1 MLHYRALLLACTV
14 ALCGA
19 QQWRA
24 YNYDESKVGTYT
36 LPDPLVTESRQPVR
50 TVQDWQAIRRPELIK
65 LFETQMFGRTPAGH
79 TAAQVQVMSEP
90 AQIGGAKAVRKQV
103 TLAFGGVDGPQL
115 HLLLYLPADTAGP
128 APVFLGLNFSGNHT
142 VAADPG
148 IALHDTWVRDKNAAS
163 RLVRRK
169 PDESSRGSNAS
180 AWQLPKLL
188 ARGYGLATIYYGDIE
203 PDFDGG
209 LPYGVRGLFLKPDQ
223 TTFGEDEWGAL
234 AAWGWGLSRAMDYL
248 ATDSAVDFHRV
259 ALMGHSRLGKAAL
272 WASALDPRFAL
283 VISNESGEGGAALSR
298 RDYGE
303 TIEHLNVAFPHWYC
317 RNYRQYTGHPER
329 LPFDSHELLAL
340 TAPRPLYVASAEGD
354 QGSDPKGEFLG
365 ALNAG
370 PVYRLFGQQG
380 LDTPDMPPLHQP
392 IMHTVGYHIRAGK
405 HDVTEY
411 DWEQYLRFADFHLG
425 NAKGKP

>member
-1 MLHYRALLLACTV
+1 MWSSRWGWFLLAAV
-14 ALCGA
+14 LCGA
-19 QQWRA
+19 AQWRA
-24 YNYDESKVGTYT
+24 YNYDESKVGAYT
-36 LPDPLVTESRQPVR
+36 LPDALVTEKGRPVR
-50 TVQDWQAIRRPELIK
+50 TARDWQRTRRPELIK
-65 LFETQMFGRTPAGH
+65 LFESQMFGRTPGGH
-79 TAAQVQVMSEP
+79 TAARV
-90 AQIGGAKAVRKQV
+90 AVTSDDGRRKQV
-103 TLAFGGVDGPQL
+103 TLAFGGPDGPQL
-115 HLLLYLPADTAGP
+115 HLLLYLPAGRKGP
-128 APVFLGLNFSGNHT
+128 VPVFLGLNFSGNHT

-148 IALHDTWVRDKNAAS
+148 ITIYPTWS
-163 RLVRRK
+163 RQVKSL
-169 PDESSRGSNAS
+169 PAESSRGSNAS
-180 AWQLPKLL
+180 AWQVDQLL

-209 LPYGVRGLFLKPDQ
+209 LPYGVRAPFLKPGQ
-223 TTFGEDEWGAL
+223 KEFASDEWGAL

-248 ATDSAVDFHRV
+248 ATDPAVDAHRV

-272 WASALDPRFAL
+272 WAAALDPRFAM

-303 TIEHLNVAFPHWYC
+303 TIEHLNVAFPHWFC

-365 ALNAG
+365 AWNAG
-370 PVYRLFGQQG
+370 PVYKLFGKQG
-380 LDTPDMPPLHQP
+380 LQSAEMPPLQHPVGQ
-392 IMHTVGYHIRAGK
+392 TVAYHIRGGK

-411 DWEQYLRFADFHLG
+411 DWQQYLRFADVHLQ
-425 NAKGKP
+425 P